1 MKDGG
6 FRYAGDISQGNTLA
20 QWSTPAVSTFDN
32 GPLTLLHR
40 SQSGFHG
47 MIDQDDR
54 DRSGLCL
61 YL

>member
-1 MKDGG
+1 MKGGG

-20 QWSTPAVSTFDN
+20 RWSTPTASTFDN
-32 GPLTLLHR
+32 DLLALLHR